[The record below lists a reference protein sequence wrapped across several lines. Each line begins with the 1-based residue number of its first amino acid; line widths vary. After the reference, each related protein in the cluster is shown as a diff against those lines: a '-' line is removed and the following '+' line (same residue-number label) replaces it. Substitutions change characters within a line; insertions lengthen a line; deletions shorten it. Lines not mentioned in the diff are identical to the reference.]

1 MNTQLDRL
9 ETLKKSLGLLIMI
22 KKPNFFNSTAGNAQE
37 KPSFVNNNKKTQKNV
52 LLKDYLR
59 YFMKN
64 YDNNCII
71 FYYFYEKLYSDLN
84 LTNMINQSFIKEI

>member
-52 LLKDYLR
+52 LLKVLILFWR
-59 YFMKN
+59 YS
-64 YDNNCII
+64 
-71 FYYFYEKLYSDLN
+71 YFLA
-84 LTNMINQSFIKEI
+84 LT